1 MMPHL
6 PPHEGAAS
14 RHRYELARALAQCC
28 PAGLGRA
35 IAVTSSVSLGLADAD
50 SDIELLCWVDALPPA
65 DARLAW
71 FVAAGATGVLLD
83 GEPIADGSW
92 WATCPYRGV
101 WVEAGWQT
109 VAAQDALLGAIL
121 AGEVADHERLIL
133 ASIIAGALP
142 LRGAELVGGWQRRLA
157 HYPDAVQ
164 ARLIAAATEVWR
176 FPNLLAM
183 RWALARRGDRLALVE
198 RLVGGA
204 QDSLRVL
211 FALNRQWEPE
221 WKWLSVTTGQLA
233 RKPDRLIE
241 RIEAILTAPT
251 LERGMALYLELARDT
266 LALVPPPHDVAVARA
281 AVAESLRLHPAGGP
295 APRPF

>member
-1 MMPHL
+1 MRDL

-14 RHRYELARALAQCC
+14 RHRYELVRALAQCC

-71 FVAAGATGVLLD
+71 LASAGAIGMVLD
-83 GEPIADGSW
+83 DEPVGDGSW
-92 WATCPYRGV
+92 WATCRYRGV

-109 VAAQDALLGAIL
+109 IAAQDALLSAIL
-121 AGEVADHERLIL
+121 AGEVTDHARLML
-133 ASIIAGALP
+133 ASIIARALP

-157 HYPDAVQ
+157 RYPDAVQ
-164 ARLIAAATEVWR
+164 ERLIFGATEVWR
-176 FPNLLAM
+176 FP
-183 RWALARRGDRLALVE
+183 
-198 RLVGGA
+198 
-204 QDSLRVL
+204 
-211 FALNRQWEPE
+211 QWEPE
-221 WKWLSVTTGQLA
+221 WKWLSATTGQLA

-281 AVAESLRLHPAGGP
+281 AVAESLRLHPARGP